1 MNATKVQVKI
11 YSENLQVEDAE
22 QFVPVFHRWIR
33 DSVLDEM
40 VIDVA
45 DYTHVPEGPGV
56 VLVGHGSDYYVDVAD
71 NRPGLLYSRKR
82 ALPEG
87 VDLVEDGLRRALN
100 ATRLLGE
107 EASLATKPVFSTRE
121 LLIRIP
127 DRLHMQNDEESFAR
141 VRDNVAA
148 ALERVLPGQKFELTR
163 EGDRRE
169 PLTLRARAQA

>member
-11 YSENLQVEDAE
+11 YAENLRVEDAE

-33 DSVLDEM
+33 DNVLDEM

-56 VLVGHGSDYYVDVAD
+56 VLVGHGSDYYVDLAQD
-71 NRPGLLYSRKR
+71 RPGLLYSRKR

-87 VDLVEDGLRRALN
+87 VDLLEDGLRRALN
-100 ATRLLGE
+100 ATRLLAAE
-107 EASLATKPVFSTRE
+107 PSLASKPVFGTQE

-127 DRLHMQNDEESFAR
+127 DRLHAQNDDESFAR
-141 VRDNVAA
+141 VRESVSA
-148 ALERVLPGQKFELTR
+148 ALARVFPEQKFDLSR
-163 EGDRRE
+163 EGDVRE
-169 PLTLRARAQA
+169 PLTIRARAQG